1 MFIRLA
7 TGLPPG
13 MSSKPALSSLSLS
26 CYNFLICHTPTNEHS
41 LLGEISLYGWSPVF
55 YKFEFSSFTLY
66 NKQHSFFFVKSN
78 LFKLETSHSM
88 LRPPTV
94 SVLCS
99 HTFADPS
106 PTCSLSLSLSLSLSH
121 TPTHTHTHKHTPA
134 HPHTLSASPQTMSA
148 NPQQP
153 CILIPFALVIRML
166 TKRIK
171 TRLLIQFPIIPLL
184 NTNSRIHFYIDG
196 DLSTHLHPSMTSN
209 HFWQCRSCTLD
220 L

>member
-106 PTCSLSLSLSLSLSH
+106 PTCSLSLSLSLSH
-121 TPTHTHTHKHTPA
+121 THTHTHPHTQTHTRTP
-134 HPHTLSASPQTMSA
+134 PHTLSLPTDNVSQSSA
-148 NPQQP
+148 
-153 CILIPFALVIRML
+153 AMH
-166 TKRIK
+166 
-171 TRLLIQFPIIPLL
+171 
-184 NTNSRIHFYIDG
+184 TNSI
-196 DLSTHLHPSMTSN
+196 
-209 HFWQCRSCTLD
+209 CSCY
-220 L
+220 